1 MHHARPHWLPGGAS
15 SAPQPSRRLTPPA
28 VVFAAMLLAVWSG
41 TKSVVAGEPQR
52 LTSDG
57 RIKFTPVFLDADSV
71 AYVDFEKPELTVIK
85 RLKLS
90 DGVVTPLHAKA
101 DTQELEP
108 AFFSGGDRCVF
119 LRARG
124 TLSVGMVIRDETS
137 GKDIEVPPENG
148 FCGFR
153 CPTFSRDGKRV
164 VFSYAAGGFQDLYS
178 VNSAD
183 GKDRRKLTK
192 NNGVNNWPDF
202 SPDGKQLVFGSTRH
216 GNFELYMM
224 RADGSDV
231 RRLTDNPFQDLRPRF
246 SPDGRQIA
254 FTSTRDGNHEIYVMQ
269 ADGSR
274 IRRITRHSERDDY
287 AAWHPDGKRLAVISE
302 RNGSHDLYLL
312 DINADTPST
321 AAQTTP

>member
-1 MHHARPHWLPGGAS
+1 MHHARPHWPAGGVTP
-15 SAPQPSRRLTPPA
+15 APQTNRHRTRLA
-28 VVFAAMLLAVWSG
+28 VVFAAMLLAVWSS
-41 TKSVVAGEPQR
+41 TQSLPAGEPRR
-52 LTSDG
+52 LTNDG
-57 RIKFTPVFLDADSV
+57 RIKFTPVFLDADTL

-85 RLKLS
+85 RIKLS

-108 AFFSGGDRCVF
+108 AFFAGGNRCVY

-124 TLSVGMVIRDETS
+124 TLSVSMVIRDETNGS
-137 GKDIEVPPENG
+137 RIEVPPENG

-178 VNSAD
+178 VNRGS
-183 GKDRRKLTK
+183 GKDRRQLTK
-192 NNGVNNWPDF
+192 NSGINNWPDF
-202 SPDGKQLVFGSTRH
+202 SPDGRQIIFGSTRH

-274 IRRITRHSERDDY
+274 VRRITGHSERDDY
-287 AAWHPDGKRLAVISE
+287 AAWHPDGKRLAIVSE

-312 DINADTPST
+312 DVSSEARPT
-321 AAQTTP
+321 AAETTP